1 MQGVGAKA
9 AISLLSA
16 LTPDDLKHA
25 ILTSNKAMVSRAD
38 GVGPKLAQRIVNEL
52 AEKIGKLPSNLS
64 NLETM
69 AVPID
74 STQSSIGEDA
84 ASALTNLG
92 YSLNEAWIAIQKAS
106 AKSDTQDLK
115 QLLNQALIEIGQK

>member
-1 MQGVGAKA
+1 MGAKA

-16 LTPDDLKHA
+16 LTPDDLKQA

-92 YSLNEAWIAIQKAS
+92 YSRNEAWIAIQKAS

-115 QLLNQALIEIGQK
+115 QLLNQALKEIGQK

>member
-1 MQGVGAKA
+1 
-9 AISLLSA
+9 
-16 LTPDDLKHA
+16 
-25 ILTSNKAMVSRAD
+25 MVSRAD

-92 YSLNEAWIAIQKAS
+92 YSRNEAWIAIQKAS

-115 QLLNQALIEIGQK
+115 QLLNQALKEIGQK

>member
-1 MQGVGAKA
+1 M
-9 AISLLSA
+9 
-16 LTPDDLKHA
+16 KHA

-69 AVPID
+69 AVPTG
-74 STQSSIGEDA
+74 STQSSTGEDA

-92 YSLNEAWIAIQKAS
+92 YSRNEAWIAIQKAS
-106 AKSDTQDLK
+106 TKSDTQDLK
-115 QLLNQALIEIGQK
+115 QLLNQALKEIGQK